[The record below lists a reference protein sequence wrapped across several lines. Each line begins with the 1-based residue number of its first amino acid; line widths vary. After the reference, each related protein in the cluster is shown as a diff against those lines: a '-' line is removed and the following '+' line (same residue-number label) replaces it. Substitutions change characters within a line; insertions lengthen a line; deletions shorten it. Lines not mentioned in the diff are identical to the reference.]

1 MRATLDEQ
9 ENAILDAIKN
19 DCLTVSSSID
29 ERRFRGAFRL
39 EYMFCAGSYPVVF
52 AVHRRYSI
60 PAFKVGSSFLRIS
73 VVYYIPQS

>member
-9 ENAILDAIKN
+9 GNAILDAIKN

-29 ERRFRGAFRL
+29 ERRFCGAFRL

-52 AVHRRYSI
+52 CRS
-60 PAFKVGSSFLRIS
+60 
-73 VVYYIPQS
+73 